1 MTTFLLLFLMIF
13 TIGSAFVLGIAL
25 GYWVICGILNFFSP
39 ARLSTERAST
49 PVLATTPSG
58 D

>member
-1 MTTFLLLFLMIF
+1 MFLLAFLMIF

-25 GYWVICGILNFFSP
+25 GYWAICGILHFFNP
-39 ARLSTERAST
+39 TRRPPENKQAT
-49 PVLATTPSG
+49 PLLAPTAGG

>member
-1 MTTFLLLFLMIF
+1 MIF

-25 GYWVICGILNFFSP
+25 GYWVICGILNFFNPTRMDKKSGG
-39 ARLSTERAST
+39 S
-49 PVLATTPSG
+49 PVLAPTVSG